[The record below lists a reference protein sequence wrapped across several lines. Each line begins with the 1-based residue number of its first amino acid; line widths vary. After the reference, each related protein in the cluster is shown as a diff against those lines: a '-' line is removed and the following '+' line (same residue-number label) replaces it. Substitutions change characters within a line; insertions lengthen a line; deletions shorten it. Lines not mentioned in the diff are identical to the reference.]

1 MGFGKII
8 KRVAA
13 YGLKR
18 KTVKKLRR
26 KIGLTSDSKFMRQ
39 LKRSISRKPKSV
51 VAGAPTSASAL
62 DSNYQYRPR
71 TISQLMGGN

>member
-18 KTVKKLRR
+18 KNVKNLRR
-26 KIGLTSDSKFMRQ
+26 KIGLTSDSKLMRR
-39 LKRSISRKPKSV
+39 LRRSISGKSV
-51 VAGAPTSASAL
+51 VAGPPTSASAL
-62 DSNYQYRPR
+62 DANYQYRPR
-71 TISQLMGGN
+71 TISQLMGGS